1 MRSRTQAS
9 CLGLQPCGLGFEL
22 YREFGPLAQFAVD
35 GNRSVMK
42 LDDPLGEIEAESMPA
57 ARADLLAAG
66 AIVFLEHPLA
76 VLRRDADALVA
87 DADLHLVLG
96 QLFRIQ
102 NYPAAG
108 TAVLDRVVQQVV
120 DGDAEQVLVQ
130 PRRTQVRRDLQ
141 LDLHLPRPRALA
153 HAVHDLLQ
161 QVLNLHPLALD
172 GQGAGFQLGNVKE
185 IIDQVSRPLD
195 LAVYGVHR
203 FHAVLIG
210 ELAVTEKQ
218 LAEGRDGGERRL
230 ELVRN
235 LGDELGARLPG
246 EMLFAD
252 VAERD
257 QHAIHDRAVARRKQ
271 RVGRYGNSAIGLS
284 LRGIFDGGGVNGRD
298 DLVLEARQQRE
309 HFKDQIVPAV

>member
-1 MRSRTQAS
+1 MRTYTQAS
-9 CLGLQPCGLGFEL
+9 CLDLQPCGLGFKL
-22 YREFGPLAQFAVD
+22 YQEFSSFAQFAVD

-42 LDDPLGEIEAESMPA
+42 LDDPLGEIETESMPA

-130 PRRTQVRRDLQ
+130 PRRTQVRLDLQ
-141 LDLHLPRPRALA
+141 LPSPRAFA
-153 HAVHDLLQ
+153 HAVHDVAQ
-161 QVLNLHPLALD
+161 QVLDLDPLALD
-172 GQGAGFQLGNVKE
+172 GQGAGFQLGNVQE
-185 IIDQVSRPLD
+185 IIDQLSRPLD
-195 LAVYGVHR
+195 LAVYGVYR

-230 ELVRN
+230 E
-235 LGDELGARLPG
+235 
-246 EMLFAD
+246 
-252 VAERD
+252 
-257 QHAIHDRAVARRKQ
+257 DRKSTR
-271 RVGRYGNSAIGLS
+271 
-284 LRGIFDGGGVNGRD
+284 
-298 DLVLEARQQRE
+298 
-309 HFKDQIVPAV
+309 